1 MDALVETNPIDVPNA
16 LVEMEV
22 QRLMQAARAD
32 MEARGIKADQMPVQ
46 PEWFAEQAKRRVTL
60 GLILAEL
67 VKTENLEAKMEQVKA
82 KVEEAA
88 QSYENPEEVVRWYF
102 SNPRNLAEVEA
113 ITLEDNVVQWVLS
126 KAKTSDKAVAFDE
139 LMGAKA

>member
-1 MDALVETNPIDVPNA
+1 MARQVQTTKVNGKRVRIVTTTSADGTKVKVTDAPVLEW
-16 LVEMEV
+16 E
-22 QRLMQAARAD
+22 MQAEQVRRLKALPEYGKKFLFIGG
-32 MEARGIKADQMPVQ
+32 MEAGRRG
-46 PEWFAEQAKRRVTL
+46 
-60 GLILAEL
+60 
-67 VKTENLEAKMEQVKA
+67 KMEQVKA

-126 KAKTSDKAVAFDE
+126 KAKTNDKAVAFDE